1 MLWNLLHEF
10 LSIMTTIHVIG
21 RHFLK
26 ERPNISDPT
35 KRHDKQLTFFNI
47 NGNMAKSV
55 AVRTEAVLRTH

>member
-1 MLWNLLHEF
+1 
-10 LSIMTTIHVIG
+10 MTTIHVIG

-26 ERPNISDPT
+26 DRPNISDPT

-55 AVRTEAVLRTH
+55 AVRTEAVSRTH